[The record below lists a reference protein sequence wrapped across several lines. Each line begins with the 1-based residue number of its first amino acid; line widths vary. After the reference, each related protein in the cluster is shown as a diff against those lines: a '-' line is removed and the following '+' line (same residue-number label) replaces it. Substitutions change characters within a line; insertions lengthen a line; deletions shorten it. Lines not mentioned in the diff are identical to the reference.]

1 MLIDDVVVQ
10 LDPVRIKPLIEA
22 VQRSAR
28 MQGRYDIPEPRGLQ
42 LGNKDGD
49 DSVREPSVLSFSQTL
64 GWSRAKARPAGDA
77 LLRAVGAGRLVHSGV
92 TTDTGVRQWQVTA
105 TRIAPSC
112 SRSARTSSI
121 FVTKGIA
128 AFITGSGAMLAETVH
143 SLADCGNQLLLLLG
157 LRQARTPPSP
167 DYPLGYGK
175 AIYFWSFLVAVIL
188 FSVGGMFSLYE
199 GVHKLQH
206 PEPLKQWWW
215 AVGVLVISIAA
226 EAVSM
231 RACLVEVNK
240 ARGSRSLARWFRES
254 RQAELIVIFGED
266 LAALLGL
273 IFALVAIVAA
283 VVTGNPMWDAIGTLA
298 IGVLLIVVAV
308 FVAIEVKAML
318 IGQSADPEVSTAIK
332 AFFEERAEIARVFSL
347 ITLQLGNDLMVAV
360 KVQLQRSATFSVEET
375 INTVE
380 REFKRR
386 FPQVKWSFVEPDIAD

>member
-1 MLIDDVVVQ
+1 M
-10 LDPVRIKPLIEA
+10 A
-22 VQRSAR
+22 G
-28 MQGRYDIPEPRGLQ
+28 QGDSIRAIFFA
-42 LGNKDGD
+42 LGAN
-49 DSVREPSVLSFSQTL
+49 F
-64 GWSRAKARPAGDA
+64 A
-77 LLRAVGAGRLVHSGV
+77 
-92 TTDTGVRQWQVTA
+92 
-105 TRIAPSC
+105 
-112 SRSARTSSI
+112 I

-167 DYPLGYGK
+167 EYPLGYGK
-175 AIYFWSFLVAVIL
+175 AIYFWSFLVAVML

-206 PEPLKQWWW
+206 PEPLRQWWW
-215 AVGVLVISIAA
+215 AVGVLSVSIVA

-240 ARGSRSLARWFRES
+240 ARGSRSLVRWFRES

-273 IFALVAIVAA
+273 IFALAAILLAVA
-283 VVTGNPMWDAIGTLA
+283 TGNPMWDAIGTLL

-318 IGQSADPEVSTAIK
+318 IGQSADPEVHAEMQR
-332 AFFEERAEIARVFSL
+332 FFDERSDVACVFNL

-360 KVQLQRSATFSVEET
+360 KCQLRSAGAPSEQT
-375 INTVE
+375 INNIE
-380 REFKRR
+380 SEFKRR
-386 FPQVKWSFVEPDIAD
+386 FPQVKWSFFEPDNAD

>member
-1 MLIDDVVVQ
+1 MAGHGDSNRAILF
-10 LDPVRIKPLIEA
+10 A
-22 VQRSAR
+22 
-28 MQGRYDIPEPRGLQ
+28 
-42 LGNKDGD
+42 LGANF
-49 DSVREPSVLSFSQTL
+49 V
-64 GWSRAKARPAGDA
+64 
-77 LLRAVGAGRLVHSGV
+77 
-92 TTDTGVRQWQVTA
+92 
-105 TRIAPSC
+105 
-112 SRSARTSSI
+112 I

-128 AFITGSGAMLAETVH
+128 AFITGSSAMLAETVH

-240 ARGSRSLARWFRES
+240 ARGARSLTRWFRES
-254 RQAELIVIFGED
+254 RQAELVVIFGED

-273 IFALVAIVAA
+273 VFALIA
-283 VVTGNPMWDAIGTLA
+283 VGATMITGNPIYDAIGTLG

-308 FVAIEVKAML
+308 FVAIEVKAMM
-318 IGQSADPEVSTAIK
+318 IGQSVEPTKHEAIRQFLLGRPEIK
-332 AFFEERAEIARVFSL
+332 SLFSL
-347 ITLQLGNDLMVAV
+347 KSLQL
-360 KVQLQRSATFSVEET
+360 
-375 INTVE
+375 
-380 REFKRR
+380 
-386 FPQVKWSFVEPDIAD
+386 

>member
-1 MLIDDVVVQ
+1 MAGHGDSNRAILF
-10 LDPVRIKPLIEA
+10 A
-22 VQRSAR
+22 
-28 MQGRYDIPEPRGLQ
+28 
-42 LGNKDGD
+42 LGANF
-49 DSVREPSVLSFSQTL
+49 V
-64 GWSRAKARPAGDA
+64 
-77 LLRAVGAGRLVHSGV
+77 
-92 TTDTGVRQWQVTA
+92 
-105 TRIAPSC
+105 
-112 SRSARTSSI
+112 I

-157 LRQARTPPSP
+157 LRQARIPPSP

-188 FSVGGMFSLYE
+188 FSVGGMFSVYE

-240 ARGSRSLARWFRES
+240 ARGSRTLTRWFRES

-273 IFALVAIVAA
+273 IFALVAVVAA
-283 VVTGNPMWDAIGTLA
+283 VVTGDPVWDAIGTLA

-318 IGQSADPEVSTAIK
+318 IGQSADPEVSTSIK
-332 AFFEERAEIARVFSL
+332 AFFEERAEIDRVFSL

-360 KVQLQRSATFSVEET
+360 KVQLHRSATLSAEEI

-386 FPQVKWSFVEPDIAD
+386 FPQVKWSFVEPDSAD